1 MLNGYSQATGL
12 DKAPQLNTIL
22 SRMRDVATLTRASLL
37 ALEESPRSGLAV
49 GIPDKPPPALVT
61 QARRSLHL
69 VATPTP
75 PSGVPVIPV
84 MPGRRTVALA
94 GGAA

>member
-1 MLNGYSQATGL
+1 MLNGYSQASGL

-22 SRMRDVATLTRASLL
+22 ARMRDVATLTRASLL

-49 GIPDKPPPALVT
+49 GIPDEPPPALIT

-69 VATPTP
+69 VAAPTP
-75 PSGVPVIPV
+75 PPVIPV
-84 MPGRRTVALA
+84 MPGRRSLPL
-94 GGAA
+94 GGVV